1 MQIKK
6 TPEFQAQAGCRT
18 NAVVKEWF
26 YGFKPKKLWQKIWL
40 VLNWAVPN
48 GEFYY
53 LATYGIVSL
62 TIRPNTNRIRI
73 IDIKQL

>member
-48 GEFYY
+48 G
-53 LATYGIVSL
+53 
-62 TIRPNTNRIRI
+62 
-73 IDIKQL
+73 